1 MLYTR
6 ALLVVYFVYKC
17 ITINPNLPIYSRHF
31 FLISLFF
38 YHLLQKVCQFLLY
51 HDGMW
56 TFYNPGMS
64 FSRTCEPAFLKVIIW
79 KMGPFIPVCVERRKL
94 HFHKC
99 QWLSTDGNLEA
110 EGLCYVLISSLSV
123 CKSPYPQSLVSRELS
138 SVFLLAIVLTFITMS
153 WIKLSLP
160 V

>member
-17 ITINPNLPIYSRHF
+17 ININPNLPIYSRHF

-38 YHLLQKVCQFLLY
+38 DHLLQKVCQFLLY

-123 CKSPYPQSLVSRELS
+123 YKSPDPSHLFQGSWVQSFS
-138 SVFLLAIVLTFITMS
+138 FQ
-153 WIKLSLP
+153 
-160 V
+160 